1 MKILLSVEHPAWVHQ
16 FKYIIKELTEK
27 GHEVKVL
34 AIRKDVTI
42 DLLNAYSIPYEIISE
57 SSGNNTFE
65 KGLIFLSTTWKIY
78 NISKK
83 YHPNMY
89 IGRSSPMMAINSY
102 IFKKPHILFEDT
114 EAAKFSLFIC
124 KYCSDIIITS
134 TSFKL
139 DLGKKQKRIPAYK
152 ELFYLH
158 PSRFTPNPVVLSE
171 LGLTEIDRYFIL
183 RFVSFDA
190 HHDIGQSGIKDKL
203 KLVERL
209 IKYGRVL
216 ITSEGSLPEEL
227 EKYRIRISPEKIHD
241 LMAYATLCVGESP
254 TMATEAA
261 CLGVHAVLI
270 STIYHGYNEE
280 LERKYGLITI
290 INPNML
296 SEISA
301 LNKIESLIQDPLL
314 REKNK
319 AQLQK
324 VLLDS
329 CSPSEEMLNIINST
343 LHIQTESEKK

>member
-1 MKILLSVEHPAWVHQ
+1 MKILISIEHPAWAHQ
-16 FKYIIKELTEK
+16 FKYIIRELKSQGHDVKVVAIHKDIALNLLDLFDIPYQNISDSSGKNILEK
-27 GHEVKVL
+27 GC
-34 AIRKDVTI
+34 
-42 DLLNAYSIPYEIISE
+42 
-57 SSGNNTFE
+57 
-65 KGLIFLSTTWKIY
+65 IFLSTTLKIY
-78 NISKK
+78 KICRQ
-83 YHPNMY
+83 YHPDIF
-89 IGRSSPMMAINSY
+89 IGRASPMMAINSY

-114 EAAKFSLFIC
+114 EASKFSLFIC

-134 TSFKL
+134 SSFKMN
-139 DLGKKQKRIPAYK
+139 LGNKQKRICAYK

-171 LGLTEIDRYFIL
+171 LGLTEKDTYFIL
-183 RFVSFDA
+183 RFVSFEA
-190 HHDIGQSGIKDKL
+190 HHDIGQSGIKDKR
-203 KLVERL
+203 KLVETL
-209 IKYGRVL
+209 IKYGRVF